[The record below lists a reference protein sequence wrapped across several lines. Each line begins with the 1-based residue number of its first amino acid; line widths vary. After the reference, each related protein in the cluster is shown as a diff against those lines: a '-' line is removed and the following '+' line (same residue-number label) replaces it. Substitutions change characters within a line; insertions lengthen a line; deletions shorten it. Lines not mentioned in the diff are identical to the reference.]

1 MNKLIGIPPSNLLPK
16 PARDLLISASH
27 VDPNEQPGES
37 AAREKAVD
45 QAIAKAKRDYPGYFQ

>member
-16 PARDLLISASH
+16 PVRDSLIAASH
-27 VDPNEQPGES
+27 VDPDVQPGES
-37 AAREKAVD
+37 PAREKTVD